1 MINSIFPIKIYKHQI
16 SDVDKLFDSLTPWL
30 DESYEKTLTNNQGS
44 IRNNGLC
51 SYNASR
57 ELHKNTVFSPVVDII
72 NYHVN
77 IYWKELN
84 YNYVPFIQ
92 EMWTNKYPPG
102 SFIDLHNHAPIPL
115 TVSLY
120 LKKESGNIVFENPL
134 ETILKHQ
141 PYKQLQDRNSYHT
154 LFDYELEVNSGDI
167 VIFPGWLKHKTQ
179 PNTSS
184 CDRIMIGANINYQHA
199 SNT

>member
-1 MINSIFPIKIYKHQI
+1 MINEIFPIKIYKHQTG
-16 SDVDKLFDSLTPWL
+16 DVDKLFDSIKPWL

-57 ELHKNTVFSPVVDII
+57 DLHKNIVFKPVVDII

-77 IYWKELN
+77 IFWKELN
-84 YNYVPFIQ
+84 YNHIPFIQ
-92 EMWTNKYPPG
+92 EMWTNRYSSG
-102 SFIDLHNHAPIPL
+102 SFIDVHNHAPIPL

-154 LFDYELEVNSGDI
+154 LFDYELEINAGDI
-167 VIFPGWLKHKTQ
+167 VIFPGWLKHKTL
-179 PNTSS
+179 PNDSNH
-184 CDRIMIGANINYQHA
+184 DRIMIGANINYQL
-199 SNT
+199 